1 MIKVRSRL
9 FSTWMH
15 ERLARSVAANR
26 SVALLVDHSEIKD
39 KTLDCLSHLHGIEDF
54 QRDLAMQ
61 KSMWINL
68 KSGHRCLLLQNP
80 KALAEGD
87 NKSLEE
93 MGKMA

>member
-1 MIKVRSRL
+1 MIKVKHRL

-15 ERLARSVAANR
+15 ERLAKSVAANR
-26 SVALLVDHSEIKD
+26 SVALLVDHSEIKA

-61 KSMWINL
+61 KSMWITL

-80 KALAEGD
+80 KPQAEGE

-93 MGKMA
+93 MGKIA